1 MRPLYLIGFIF
12 YDDKEYEYSLVAV
25 NYFFHTGLLT
35 KCYLTFHLEG
45 LVTLLFRV
53 GSEHSDEGVVAG
65 LLLPLLAPVEHVGLD
80 SLVFTVILILGP
92 VDPLLVNAVHHVLLH
107 DAHAAVL
114 LHRHHRHSFFGLL

>member
-35 KCYLTFHLEG
+35 KCYLTFLLEG

-65 LLLPLLAPVEHVGLD
+65 LLLSLLAPVEHVGLD
-80 SLVFTVILILGP
+80 SLVFIVILVTP
-92 VDPLLVNAVHHVLLH
+92 VDPLLVDAVHHVLLH

-114 LHRHHRHSFFGLL
+114 LHCHHRHRFFCLL